1 MPNITNF
8 FYRYNEVSTFNQWNT
23 PTWDIFNKWWL
34 EFKKNVDL
42 EDYNIYLGGSFMINP
57 SISNDVDVMFT
68 GPIYDYQKLY
78 DKFKYGLDLSLNK
91 YGIYVDLCWWDSV
104 DFCSYPRKKDFFRYH
119 NLIKM
124 SGVEYKVI
132 NNVSVL
138 DLFHKT
144 FDSDLEVPDYLS
156 FNRVILPMEKQRLPQ
171 YQYKPMKLH

>member
-1 MPNITNF
+1 
-8 FYRYNEVSTFNQWNT
+8 
-23 PTWDIFNKWWL
+23 
-34 EFKKNVDL
+34 
-42 EDYNIYLGGSFMINP
+42 
-57 SISNDVDVMFT
+57 
-68 GPIYDYQKLY
+68 
-78 DKFKYGLDLSLNK
+78 
-91 YGIYVDLCWWDSV
+91 
-104 DFCSYPRKKDFFRYH
+104 
-119 NLIKM
+119 M